1 MIAFWPESSDWLL
14 VCLIHFDI
22 VHVGLPVLDVSTMIR
37 RHQPCITVT
46 PHHCTHWGFMGLW
59 EWTHFLRTMS
69 NSTSKQGKVLPRKS
83 LLNLSNL
90 SHTILNTQI
99 INCTMSACY
108 RYCTFKMLFKGTN
121 KEIYKQLIIA
131 RKWRNNVLYIYFK
144 LRAHSFGT
152 IPEWE
157 YTELMVTVFFW
168 DLFWFQNERN
178 GAE

>member
-1 MIAFWPESSDWLL
+1 MGSLCASYILTLFMLDCQYLMYPPWSEDTNHASLWLHTIARTGVSWACGNGHISQEQ
-14 VCLIHFDI
+14 CQI
-22 VHVGLPVLDVSTMIR
+22 VH
-37 RHQPCITVT
+37 Q
-46 PHHCTHWGFMGLW
+46 
-59 EWTHFLRTMS
+59 
-69 NSTSKQGKVLPRKS
+69 SKARYCMPRKS

-99 INCTMSACY
+99 INCTLSACY
-108 RYCTFKMLFKGTN
+108 RYCSFKTLFKGTN

-144 LRAHSFGT
+144 LRAHSFRT

-178 GAE
+178 GAELTE